1 MKYSD
6 GWDAKLY
13 AMPWPGHAEGVKEAP
28 AASSRIPFL
37 NSLLKARQ
45 TGDQWVCGLA
55 VGRPT
60 RALVSACPDITVLGE
75 GWAYLHG
82 MGLVSSLI
90 MKVCSFVLKPFLYNY
105 LKEGCSK
112 VGSSILL
119 LSNK

>member
-1 MKYSD
+1 
-6 GWDAKLY
+6 
-13 AMPWPGHAEGVKEAP
+13 MPWPGHAEGVKEAP
-28 AASSRIPFL
+28 AAPSRISF
-37 NSLLKARQ
+37 LKARQ

-55 VGRPT
+55 VGGPT
-60 RALVSACPDITVLGE
+60 QALVSACPDITVLGE

-82 MGLVSSLI
+82 IGLVSSLI
-90 MKVCSFVLKPFLYNY
+90 MEVCSFVLKPFLYNY